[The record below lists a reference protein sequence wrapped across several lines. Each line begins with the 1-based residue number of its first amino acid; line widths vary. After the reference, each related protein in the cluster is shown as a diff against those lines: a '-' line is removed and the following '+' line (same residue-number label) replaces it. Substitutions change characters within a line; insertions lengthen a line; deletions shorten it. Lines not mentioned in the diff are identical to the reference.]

1 MATYYDIFGQKVQ
14 YLSSDPSDVQTGQ
27 VWYNSTSNTAK
38 VQSVTTSGT
47 WATGGNLPTD
57 TNSMGSFGS
66 QTAALAFNGEIPGA
80 GGNTTQQSVS
90 YDGTSWT
97 ATNPTGPLTTSGQ
110 AARGAGTTGAG
121 IASSFQGGGGTP
133 AAYTDVKEWDGTSW
147 SAGTSHSNRQ
157 SNAMMAAAGTQTST
171 AIFGGAAE
179 PIPGPTNVTE
189 EWDGAAWTA
198 GGNLNT
204 SRSSGGGSGTQTS
217 ALAVGGSSSVATEEY
232 DGSSWTNVTSY
243 PSAPNAGMRSTG
255 LTQDATLAWH
265 LGTAAEWNGT
275 AWTTQGGLSTPRTDA
290 GGAGTSTVGLAIG
303 GTPNTTATEE
313 FTGAGAPVTKT
324 ITTS

>member
-1 MATYYDIFGQKVQ
+1 MTTYKEVNGTAVQSLANNTGTIKGQIWYD
-14 YLSSDPSDVQTGQ
+14 
-27 VWYNSTSNTAK
+27 TANNLFK
-38 VQSVTTSGT
+38 LESVTTVGAWSS
-47 WATGGNLPTD
+47 GGNLPTA
-57 TNSMGSFGS
+57 TNTMGSFGS

-110 AARGAGTTGAG
+110 GARGAGTTGAG

-171 AIFGGAAE
+171 AIFGGSAE

-204 SRSSGGGSGTQTS
+204 GRNGGGGSGTLTT
-217 ALAVGGSSSVATEEY
+217 AIAVGGSSPTATEEY
-232 DGSSWTNVTSY
+232 DGSCWATATSF
-243 PSAPNAGMRSTG
+243 PSAPNSGMSSTG

-265 LGTAAEWNGT
+265 LGTAATWNGT
-275 AWTTQGGLSTPRTDA
+275 AWTAQGGLSSPRTTA
-290 GGAGTSTVGLAIG
+290 GGAGTQTVGLAIG

-313 FTGAGAPVTKT
+313 FTGAGAPETQT
-324 ITTS
+324 LTTS